1 MRNRRLKADQTM
13 PCQPDR
19 KRVSFGEFIRM
30 TATSLRRKIVPEKAV
45 SNDHLTVAFQGIHGA
60 YSEQALKQHFGDE
73 IKVYPC
79 PDLSKLFEVIQ
90 NGTVKYA
97 MLPVENALAGAVHMA
112 YELLMDSDLR
122 IQAEV
127 ILHVHHALMV
137 PPGTAVSDLKYVRSH
152 PQALAQCEKFIK
164 RHGLTPV
171 PWYDTAG
178 SAQDLASQNEPHTAA
193 IASELAAS
201 LYGLEIVER
210 QIEDVAF
217 NFTRFFVLGHE
228 DPPRGEFNKTSL
240 VFATR
245 NRPAALYE
253 CLGEFAERGLNLTKI
268 ESRPR
273 RNRPWEPVF
282 FLDFEGHWQDAPC
295 QEALARL
302 LQRASY
308 VKMLGSYPAV
318 RHETIGI

>member
-1 MRNRRLKADQTM
+1 
-13 PCQPDR
+13 
-19 KRVSFGEFIRM
+19 
-30 TATSLRRKIVPEKAV
+30 LRDCI
-45 SNDHLTVAFQGIHGA
+45 AFQGINGA
-60 YSEQALKQHFGDE
+60 YSEQAVRQHFGDT
-73 IKVYPC
+73 VDVFPC
-79 PDLSKLFEVIQ
+79 PDLNSLFEAIQ
-90 NGTVKYA
+90 TGQVKYA
-97 MLPVENALAGAVHMA
+97 LLPVENALAGAVSMA

-127 ILHVHHALMV
+127 ILHVHHTLMATRGTKLEAL
-137 PPGTAVSDLKYVRSH
+137 KQVRSH
-152 PQALAQCEKFIK
+152 PQALAQCDKFLRRYNIK
-164 RHGLTPV
+164 PV

-178 SAQDLASQNEPHTAA
+178 AAQDVAANPEPNTGA
-193 IASELAAS
+193 IASELAAA
-201 LYGLEIVER
+201 LYGLDVLSKE
-210 QIEDVAF
+210 IEDVPF
-217 NFTRFFVLGHE
+217 NFTRFFVLGHD

-253 CLGEFAERGLNLTKI
+253 CLGEFALRGLNLTKI

-282 FLDFEGHWQDAPC
+282 FLDFEGHWHDPEC

-302 LQRASY
+302 LQRASF

-318 RHETIGI
+318 KNQSVGI